1 VNLISILLLFFSAIA
16 CGLIVAY
23 IPIKQKTLK
32 LILAFSGSYLFA
44 ISLLHLVPEIYAGGN
59 KWIGAYILAGFFLQL
74 FLEFFSEGIEHGHI
88 HIHTHGHRHFPWLMM
103 AGLCLHALLEAMP
116 LAENVHYHLSDRT
129 LLAGIVLHNVPI
141 AMALMTMLLGLG
153 FSKKKSLLSLT
164 VFAAMAPLGIF
175 TSYIIGNAFNQL
187 TQYFDMIMGMVIG
200 IFLHISTTI
209 LFESSENHRFNL
221 LKFVVILL
229 GAATAALGLFF

>member
-1 VNLISILLLFFSAIA
+1 M
-16 CGLIVAY
+16 IVAY
-23 IPIKQKTLK
+23 VPVRPKTLK

-44 ISLLHLVPEIYAGGN
+44 ISLLHLVPEVYANGD
-59 KWIGAYILAGFFLQL
+59 KWIGAYILIGFFLQL
-74 FLEFFSEGIEHGHI
+74 FLEFFSEGIEHGHM
-88 HIHTHGHRHFPWLMM
+88 HIHSHKHHGFPWLMM

-116 LAENVHYHLSDRT
+116 LAENAQYHISDQT
-129 LLAGIVLHNVPI
+129 LLVGIILHNIPI

-153 FSKKKSLLSLT
+153 LSKKKSLFSLMF
-164 VFAAMAPLGIF
+164 FALMAPLGI
-175 TSYIIGNAFNQL
+175 TVSYFIGNTFHQL